1 MPRPRQRA
9 CLQEG
14 LSLNL
19 NRLARRGFIR
29 PGSAT
34 GPLGIRW
41 TNSYLDEEVAAG
53 LITADMSGRH
63 EGWFRIQIG
72 QSISGLLSCHAR
84 DALAAGSGISYV
96 LWKPFG
102 ARDFCLPA
110 EMERQVEYSS
120 QFQSAADRAH

>member
-84 DALAAGSGISYV
+84 DAWAAGSGISYV
-96 LWKPFG
+96 LT
-102 ARDFCLPA
+102 
-110 EMERQVEYSS
+110 
-120 QFQSAADRAH
+120 